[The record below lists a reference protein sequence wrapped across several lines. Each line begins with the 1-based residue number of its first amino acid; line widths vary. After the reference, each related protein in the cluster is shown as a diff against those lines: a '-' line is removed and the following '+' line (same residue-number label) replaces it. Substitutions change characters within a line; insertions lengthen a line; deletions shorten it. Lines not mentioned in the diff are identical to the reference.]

1 MNVILKEDVKN
12 LGRMGD
18 TVDVKDGYARNYLLP
33 KKLAIEA
40 SDRNLK
46 AVEELKKQIARRL
59 EKEKEDAKSLAQK
72 LSVLTLTL
80 RAKAGEEGK
89 LFGSITT
96 MDIEEAL
103 RGQGLEVDKKKI
115 TLEEPIKRL
124 GSYTASVRL
133 GPEATATLVIEVEA
147 EQP

>member
-103 RGQGLEVDKKKI
+103 RGQGLEIDKKKI